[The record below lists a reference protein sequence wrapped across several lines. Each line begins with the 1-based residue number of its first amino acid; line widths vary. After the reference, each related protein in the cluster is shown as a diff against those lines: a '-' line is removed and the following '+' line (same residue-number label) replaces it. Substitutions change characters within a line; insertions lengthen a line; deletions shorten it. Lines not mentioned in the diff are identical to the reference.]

1 VFDIFTTEKFIQQ
14 LKEIKK
20 DKGLVKR
27 YNAIQKTLKLLQNP
41 RHPSLETH
49 EFTSLSG
56 PKGEK
61 IYEAYAEQNTP
72 AAYRVF
78 WYYGPSRKQITVI
91 AVTAHP

>member
-1 VFDIFTTEKFIQQ
+1 MFVILTTDKFDQQ
-14 LKEIKK
+14 FKKIKN

-27 YNAIQKTLKLLQNP
+27 YNAIKKTLKLLKNP
-41 RHPSLETH
+41 RHPSLKTH

-61 IYEAYAEQNTP
+61 IYEACAEQNTP

-78 WYYGPSRKQITVI
+78 WYYGPNRKQITVI
-91 AVTAHP
+91 AFTAHP